1 MCSSNFVQLKVLQLE
16 IPNETWHL
24 VRLQSCL
31 PVPCKA
37 KNNSAAA
44 AGGKLSDKT
53 LTEQSRLLA
62 CLAEIGHEVRMDV
75 EVNERRGFGYLL
87 FHLTAL
93 KR

>member
-1 MCSSNFVQLKVLQLE
+1 MQLKVLQLE

-24 VRLQSCL
+24 VRLLSCL

-37 KNNSAAA
+37 KNNSAVAAA

-62 CLAEIGHEVRMDV
+62 CLAEVGH
-75 EVNERRGFGYLL
+75 FGQ
-87 FHLTAL
+87 
-93 KR
+93 